1 MIKLK
6 STVLL
11 CNFIILCAGSVFVH
25 SQQFTDPYI
34 VPKWLFSIMV
44 VLVIGAY
51 CSLKL
56 LLSKSIRVSL
66 SLIGI
71 SVVVICFLL
80 AVYGLL
86 QYLNIFSIH
95 IKYGITGSYDN
106 PAGFASTLCAGLPF
120 IGFLSLYVKYKYI
133 RFIRWGIFVAIVAA
147 VILSQSRAGIFSIA
161 VVVVIHLFRQ
171 LREKKVLKYLLL
183 CGLFLSFL
191 YCYWMKKDSADGRLL
206 IWRCGVDMVE
216 DAPWTGHGVG
226 SFEARYMDYQAA
238 YFRQHKHDCFSMLA
252 GNVKQPFNEFLKV
265 LFNFGI
271 LGLVALFTLIGIL
284 VYCYQKNPD
293 TEKKIAFYSLI
304 LIGVFSLFSYP
315 FTYPFVWIITI
326 FDILII
332 MREYLN
338 RYLCVTDWAR
348 KILCIF
354 VLISIFA
361 GSYKLLMRIET
372 EIKWNALAMSEIKYL
387 DDKDLLTYAK
397 LKKRLGDNPYF
408 LYNYA
413 VVLLEKEQYEESLQI
428 SLRCRRC
435 WADYDL
441 ELLIGENYQRVKRP
455 VLAEKYYNSALMM
468 CPSKFTPLYKLF
480 SLYKEYGEEQQACDI
495 AKAII
500 RKPMKIATLNIRMI
514 KKEMEREV
522 RRRES
527 NACH

>member
-1 MIKLK
+1 MVILGIG
-6 STVLL
+6 L
-11 CNFIILCAGSVFVH
+11 C
-25 SQQFTDPYI
+25 
-34 VPKWLFSIMV
+34 
-44 VLVIGAY
+44 

-56 LLSKSIRVSL
+56 LLSKSIIVNL

-71 SVVVICFLL
+71 SVAVICFVL

-86 QYLNIFSIH
+86 QYLNLLSIH

-106 PAGFASTLCAGLPF
+106 PAGFASSLCAGLPF
-120 IGFLSLYVKYKYI
+120 IGFLLLHVKYKYI
-133 RFIRWGIFVAIVAA
+133 RFIGWGIFVAIVAA
-147 VILSQSRAGIFSIA
+147 VILSQSRAGIFSIT
-161 VVVVIHLFRQ
+161 VVVVIRLFRQ
-171 LREKKVLKYLLL
+171 LREKQVLKYLLL
-183 CGLFLSFL
+183 GGLFLAFL

-216 DAPWTGHGVG
+216 DAPWTGHGIG
-226 SFEARYMDYQAA
+226 SFETRYMDYQAA
-238 YFRQHKHDCFSMLA
+238 YFRQHKHDHFSMLA

-265 LFNFGI
+265 LLNFGI
-271 LGLVALFTLIGIL
+271 IGLVALFTLIGIL

-293 TEKKIAFYSLI
+293 AEKKIAFYSLI

-326 FDILII
+326 VDIFII

-338 RYLCVTDWAR
+338 RYLRVTGWVR
-348 KILCIF
+348 KILCVF

-361 GSYKLLMRIET
+361 GSYKLLMRIEA
-372 EIKWNALAMSEIKYL
+372 EIKWNALAMSEIRDL
-387 DDKDLLTYAK
+387 DDKDLLSYAK
-397 LKKRLGDNPYF
+397 LKGRLGDNPYF

-413 VVLLEKEQYEESLQI
+413 VVLLEKERYEESLQI
-428 SLRCRRC
+428 SLRCRRY

-441 ELLIGENYQRVKRP
+441 ELLIGENYQQVKQA

-468 CPSKFTPLYKLF
+468 CPSKFTPHYKLF
-480 SLYKEYGEEQQACDI
+480 YLYKEYGEEQKACDI

-500 RKPMKIATLNIRMI
+500 GKPMKIATPNIRMI

-522 RRRES
+522 KRREP
-527 NACH
+527 NASQHL